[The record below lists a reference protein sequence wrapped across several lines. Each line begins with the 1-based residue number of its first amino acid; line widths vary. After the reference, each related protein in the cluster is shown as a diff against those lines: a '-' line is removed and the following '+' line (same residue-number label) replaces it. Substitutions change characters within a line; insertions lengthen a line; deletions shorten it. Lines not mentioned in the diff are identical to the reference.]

1 MVNVNLEGTESSNSG
16 DVTVANDFRRV
27 CLIRDPLSGGSAASA
42 STLRGT
48 KAVLLTGTP
57 GSFVVDEE
65 INQATTGAVGKVVEY
80 DATNKLLYFIQT
92 RFNDEGVDSN
102 GNATAFS
109 GTNVITGQGS
119 SATGTPSS
127 SSSTVNNVVIVSGY
141 SVPEIDADGGDVIY
155 IENRTAITRASDQTE
170 NVKLIVEF

>member
-1 MVNVNLEGTESSNSG
+1 MKQKSTKELVRKALKNKPKWKPPKGYKYLKDIQIGNLIQLKN
-16 DVTVANDFRRV
+16 
-27 CLIRDPLSGGSAASA
+27 
-42 STLRGT
+42 GT

-57 GSFVVDEE
+57 GSFTADEE

-109 GTNVITGQGS
+109 GTNVITGQDS

-127 SSSTVNNVVIVSGY
+127 SSSTVNNVVIASGY
-141 SVPEIDADGGDVIY
+141 SVPEIDADTGDVIY

>member
-1 MVNVNLEGTESSNSG
+1 MLNVNFEGTESANTG

-27 CLIRDPLSGGSAASA
+27 CLIRDPLSSGSAASA
-42 STLRGT
+42 TTLRGT

-57 GSFVVDEE
+57 GSFTADEE

-127 SSSTVNNVVIVSGY
+127 SSSTVNNVVIASGY
-141 SVPEIDADGGDVIY
+141 SVPEIDADTGDVIY